1 MSRFRTSPVSFAS
14 RSGRLTSGQQRAW
27 DTRRDIYLIDVP
39 RHVARMS
46 VDPGWGFDAAAVFGR
61 TAPLVLEIGSGQGDA
76 IVTAAAADPER
87 DYLAVEV
94 YRPGVAQVMVRADR
108 ASRERAGEPGR
119 SGEPR
124 RDGEGEAGEQPDGPG
139 LPNLRVMQVNAAELL
154 DTAIPA
160 GSLDEVWTFFPDPWH
175 KSRHRKRR
183 LVAPAFAEKVTRAL
197 RPGGV
202 WRLATD
208 WAEYA
213 EQMFDVL
220 EDAPGLRNA
229 HGPRAAAP
237 RFDGR
242 VITGFERKAHQ
253 AGRDITDLTY
263 VRE

>member
-1 MSRFRTSPVSFAS
+1 MPPDA
-14 RSGRLTSGQQRAW
+14 RL
-27 DTRRDIYLIDVP
+27 
-39 RHVARMS
+39 
-46 VDPGWGFDAAAVFGR
+46 
-61 TAPLVLEIGSGQGDA
+61 LEVGAGQGAA

-108 ASRERAGEPGR
+108 AALERGGEPGEAPV
-119 SGEPR
+119 GGDP
-124 RDGEGEAGEQPDGPG
+124 GEAPAGDEPDEPAGIGRPGSPARDEGGAGDQLDGPS
-139 LPNLRVMQVNAAELL
+139 LLNLRVMQVNAAELL

-175 KSRHRKRR
+175 KSRHHKRR

-220 EDAPGLRNA
+220 EAAPGLRNA
-229 HGPRAAAP
+229 HGPRTAAP
-237 RFDGR
+237 RFEGR
-242 VITGFERKAHQ
+242 VVTGFERKAHK

-263 VRE
+263 IRA